1 MIKVLIV
8 EDESVVAWDIQETL
22 ESLGYKVVA
31 NVTSGA
37 EAIQIPAALK
47 PDLVLMD
54 IRLEDDIDGITAAEQ
69 IRDRFDIPIIYLT
82 AHADE
87 YTWQRAINT
96 NPYGYLIK
104 PFQERELQ
112 TTIEIALRRH
122 QLEKRSQDSQEQ
134 IVSTLISI
142 GEATIVTDYRGYIVS
157 LNQAAESLTGWLL
170 PEVIGKDANQLLTF
184 IQAETQTQIRNPLMQ
199 AIENGTRVT
208 LSSNYLLRTEN
219 GKEIPINSTAT
230 PIKNNEGEVIGSMI
244 VIQDLSEQQQL
255 QESQQQW
262 LEQEKLVAGFSQQL
276 RQSLNLDEILNT
288 TVTQVRQLLENDQV
302 VIYRFSADGTGSVV
316 AESVA
321 ADLLCLL
328 GWEGRDP
335 WIAEPN
341 YLAQYQQGKIR
352 VIEDTY
358 QADLKQGQLRFLEFF
373 SIRSK
378 VVVPLIIGENLWGLL
393 ICHHCSAPRKWS
405 EWQIEL
411 LKQLVSQVSIAIEKA
426 ELIKKLEQANQQLQ
440 YLTCVDG
447 LTQLANRSWFESYL
461 EWEWQ
466 RLAKEQSPIA
476 LILSDIDFFEEF
488 NDTYGN
494 RAGEDCLRQVA
505 GAIRQAVEQPT
516 DLVSRYGEQEFGII
530 LPNTNAPGG
539 VWIAQKMRGIV
550 KRLKLAN
557 FSSPVNRYITLS
569 LGVTSIV
576 PTLDLSPAMLVK
588 AANNALSKAKIEG
601 GDRVVLEKFS
611 RGLGSLK
618 SER

>member
-576 PTLDLSPAMLVK
+576 PTLDFSPAMLVK